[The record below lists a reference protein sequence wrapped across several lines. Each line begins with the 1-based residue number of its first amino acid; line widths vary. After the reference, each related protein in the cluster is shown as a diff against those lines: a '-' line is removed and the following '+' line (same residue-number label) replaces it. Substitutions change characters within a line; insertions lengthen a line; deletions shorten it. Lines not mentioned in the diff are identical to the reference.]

1 MHPAG
6 LGQQPGQRGEQRTI
20 GPAALWTLDLPAQDR
35 NLVPQQEDLGSGRIV
50 AGQQRQPRQQMPED
64 QVDQRQRHAHSLT
77 IRPSR
82 LSSRI
87 PAAHSPRR

>member
-6 LGQQPGQRGEQRTI
+6 LGQQPGQRGDQRTI

-64 QVDQRQRHAHSLT
+64 QVDQRQRHAPLT
-77 IRPSR
+77 DDQT
-82 LSSRI
+82 
-87 PAAHSPRR
+87 